1 MAELKESQNG
11 VHAVSFPLKGLIVS
25 LGNLT
30 FWLCVDVGAAAVGSG
45 PVEVGVGGGAG
56 AVAFSIRMRVE

>member
-25 LGNLT
+25 LGSLT
-30 FWLCVDVGAAAVGSG
+30 LWPCAVGTATVGSVAAG
-45 PVEVGVGGGAG
+45 VGVGGGAG